1 MYRVGVKMFSRRC
14 KFFAALFLHI
24 SSCLTVP
31 LSDFYPYGVSEGDAV
46 LPPND
51 DGNSGEIQIS
61 ILFPYFDKNHGSLY
75 VSMLCSI

>member
-1 MYRVGVKMFSRRC
+1 MFSRRC
-14 KFFAALFLHI
+14 QFFAALFLHI

-31 LSDFYPYGVSEGDAV
+31 LSDFYPYGVSEGDTV

-51 DGNSGEIQIS
+51 DGSSGEIQIS

-75 VSMLCSI
+75 VSMLGFVLF